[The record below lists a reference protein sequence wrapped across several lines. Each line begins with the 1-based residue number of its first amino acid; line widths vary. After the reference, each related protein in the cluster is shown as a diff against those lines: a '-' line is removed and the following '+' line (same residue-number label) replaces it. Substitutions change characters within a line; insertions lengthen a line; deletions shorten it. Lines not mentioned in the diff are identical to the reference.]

1 MKFFVFLSL
10 FAAATL
16 VASLPLGGEATN
28 SLSDGAVYQEDGE
41 AASEVT
47 RMKKHLHTYKTKSDS
62 SSISLQTPLTNIAI
76 QKSRVR
82 TRPLHLHQPLR
93 HLIRDRAEYLHS
105 MSFGNEDAAAATNAE
120 TASAANGGA
129 TAAANANFIAVAN
142 ANAIANA
149 GSQILVNGVPL
160 YPGQV
165 IFLGSSCPIFGTSAF
180 ETLGN
185 SANVGG
191 PSGFYTKTGAT
202 ATAEGRHSQSGS
214 SFQGF
219 GFFSGAKVDTS
230 ANADVFSRP
239 GIGRTGLGF
248 GSQRTGLTE
257 ANAKSN
263 AIAITG
269 NNGFGGNGVAGGD
282 SQSGSWLDGFGGSLE
297 SNVKTSA
304 TANVGAGFGQSGFSG
319 AKADASA
326 GVRAFSGPNV
336 GDFSEA
342 NANAYATANTVSFGP
357 GVILNEDIG
366 ASNDLIRM
374 KRHHHSH
381 KTKLG
386 SSSIFLETP
395 NTKLAIGKSKVK
407 IQPPVLHLHGLHL

>member
-10 FAAATL
+10 LAAATL

-28 SLSDGAVYQEDGE
+28 SLSDGAVYREDGE

-120 TASAANGGA
+120 TASAANGGT

-149 GSQILVNGVPL
+149 GSRILVNGVPL

-185 SANVGG
+185 SVNVGG
-191 PSGFYTKTGAT
+191 PSGFYTKTGVTATAEGSNNGKNTVAEGHSQSASRVAGTESASKSYTRTSAT
-202 ATAEGRHSQSGS
+202 ATAEGSNNGKNTVAEGHSQSGSRVAGTESASESYTRTSATATAEGSSYGKNTVAEGHSQSGS
-214 SFQGF
+214 SFQEF

-269 NNGFGGNGVAGGD
+269 NNGFGGNGVAG
-282 SQSGSWLDGFGGSLE
+282 E
-297 SNVKTSA
+297 
-304 TANVGAGFGQSGFSG
+304 
-319 AKADASA
+319 
-326 GVRAFSGPNV
+326 
-336 GDFSEA
+336 
-342 NANAYATANTVSFGP
+342 
-357 GVILNEDIG
+357 
-366 ASNDLIRM
+366 
-374 KRHHHSH
+374 
-381 KTKLG
+381 
-386 SSSIFLETP
+386 
-395 NTKLAIGKSKVK
+395 
-407 IQPPVLHLHGLHL
+407 